1 MMKKVTLNKLPQ
13 DGKPNTYLLTLFVD
27 GRAIRSETIDGLSDA
42 LIKGKQLAK
51 KENAD
56 YEQRI

>member
-1 MMKKVTLNKLPQ
+1 MKKVTLSKLPQ
-13 DGKPNTYLLTLFVD
+13 DGKPNAYLLTLFVD
-27 GRAIRSETIDGLSDA
+27 GRAVRSETIDGLSAA